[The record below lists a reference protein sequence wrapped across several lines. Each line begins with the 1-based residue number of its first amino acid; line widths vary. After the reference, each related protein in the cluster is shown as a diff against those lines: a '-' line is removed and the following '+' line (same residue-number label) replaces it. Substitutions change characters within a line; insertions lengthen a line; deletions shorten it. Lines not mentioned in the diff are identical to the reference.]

1 MVVDPKL
8 GVQVQQVGLELDPD
22 PLAELGPVPPGI
34 QPQHPDRAR
43 PGTRSPSIVSTVV
56 VLPAPL
62 GPTIPKISPRS
73 TVNDTSSTA
82 TVPPSR
88 LCRCSTSTTGTV
100 RGLLRVASPCPEDA
114 GRARLAGG
122 GRPGGF
128 CTLRGVRPI
137 GDRRRRWLL
146 LHAGVVTLIGV
157 LGSGIWLI
165 AERGQGMT
173 TVFWPGLIVLMLLV
187 PLALHAAVVFMTAPA
202 RPRPG
207 RDVPAS
213 VPVTE
218 AGERA
223 LATVLFTDIVGSTEL
238 ARRVGD
244 RRWSELLDL
253 HDRLAR
259 ELVGQLG
266 GRLVKSTGDGILALF
281 DRPGR
286 GIRCATGLRDRL
298 RDSGVELRAGV
309 HTGEVQLRGDDVGGI
324 GVHVAARVMAA
335 AAPGEV
341 LVSSTVHDLVAGS
354 DYVLEDR
361 GPHALKGVGGEWRLF
376 AVRA

>member
-1 MVVDPKL
+1 M
-8 GVQVQQVGLELDPD
+8 
-22 PLAELGPVPPGI
+22 A
-34 QPQHPDRAR
+34 
-43 PGTRSPSIVSTVV
+43 
-56 VLPAPL
+56 PA
-62 GPTIPKISPRS
+62 
-73 TVNDTSSTA
+73 
-82 TVPPSR
+82 
-88 LCRCSTSTTGTV
+88 
-100 RGLLRVASPCPEDA
+100 
-114 GRARLAGG
+114 
-122 GRPGGF
+122 
-128 CTLRGVRPI
+128 
-137 GDRRRRWLL
+137 GDRRRRWLQ
-146 LHAGVVTLIGV
+146 LHAGAVALVGV
-157 LGSGIWLI
+157 LASGVWLI
-165 AERGQGMT
+165 SERGQGIDT
-173 TVFWPGLIVLMLLV
+173 TFWPGLIVLILLI
-187 PLALHAAVVFMTAPA
+187 PLSVHAAVVYMSAPA
-202 RPRPG
+202 RSRPD
-207 RDVPAS
+207 REVPAS
-213 VPVTE
+213 VPVTGS
-218 AGERA
+218 GERA

-244 RRWSELLDL
+244 RRWGELLDL
-253 HDRLAR
+253 HDRLAG
-259 ELVGQLG
+259 ELVGQLQ

-298 RDSGVELRAGV
+298 RDSEVEIRAGV